1 MLLKNSWK
9 EVLQD
14 EFCKTYF
21 LNLQD
26 FLLKEEAIY
35 TIYPP
40 VAERLQALEHSDFK
54 DVRVVIIGQDPY
66 HGPNQAHGLAFSVL
80 KGSKLP
86 PSLKNIFKELS
97 SDIDGFVIP
106 TEGNLSTWAKQ
117 GVLLLNTTLTV
128 RHGEPASHQQK
139 GWEIFTDKIITELSE
154 NRQNLVFMLWG
165 KHAQEKAKL
174 IGENH
179 LILQAA
185 HPSPFSAYNGFF
197 GCKHF
202 SKANNYLEKNGSKS
216 IDWNLPNQNTTLSL
230 F

>member
-9 EVLQD
+9 EVLQE

-21 LNLQD
+21 LKLQD
-26 FLLKEEAIY
+26 FLRKEESNY

-40 VAERLQALEHSDFK
+40 VAERLLALELSDFNDTK
-54 DVRVVIIGQDPY
+54 VVIIGQDPY
-66 HGPNQAHGLAFSVL
+66 HGPNQAHGLAFSIL
-80 KGSKLP
+80 QGSKLP
-86 PSLKNIFKELS
+86 PSLKNIYKELS
-97 SDIDGFVIP
+97 TDIDDFTIP
-106 TEGNLSTWAKQ
+106 TEGNLSIWANQ

-128 RHGEPASHQQK
+128 RKGEPASHQQK
-139 GWEIFTDKIITELSE
+139 GWEIFTDKIISELSE
-154 NRQNLVFMLWG
+154 NRENLVFMLWG

-202 SKANNYLEKNGSKS
+202 SKANTYLKINGHEA
-216 IDWNLPNQNTTLSL
+216 IDWKLPTQNTTLKL